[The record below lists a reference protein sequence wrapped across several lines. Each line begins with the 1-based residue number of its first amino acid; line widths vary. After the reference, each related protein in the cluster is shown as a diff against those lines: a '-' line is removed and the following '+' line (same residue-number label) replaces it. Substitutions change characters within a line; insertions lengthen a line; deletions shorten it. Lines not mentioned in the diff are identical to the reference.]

1 MRSYRR
7 CINAFYVDVVTVAP
21 YVKNVMATRPVIE
34 RLGGITAVANGLDHR
49 NPSTVQGWWDREV
62 IPSRKQRS
70 VLALATRKGVIV
82 RADELMPVDRARS

>member
-1 MRSYRR
+1 M
-7 CINAFYVDVVTVAP
+7 TV
-21 YVKNVMATRPVIE
+21 RPVIE
-34 RLGGITAVANGLDHR
+34 RLGGITAVANGLKHR

-82 RADELMPVDRARS
+82 RADELMPVERVRS